1 MNTEVICIMREEAD
15 GVSGLKKVLANTK
28 TPFTLAID
36 KDKKSTKP
44 YSTKQ
49 RTFDNFVID
58 KTGNVKAIIPGTLR
72 DRATAEE
79 LIKQLNEIEKQ

>member
-1 MNTEVICIMREEAD
+1 MICIFREEKE
-15 GVSGLKKVLANTK
+15 GVEGLKKVLANTK

-36 KDKKSTKP
+36 KDKKSTKA

-49 RTFDNFVID
+49 RTFDNFVISKSGD
-58 KTGNVKAIIPGTLR
+58 VKAIIPGTLR

-79 LIKQLNEIEKQ
+79 LIKELKEIEKQ

>member
-1 MNTEVICIMREEAD
+1 MNTEVICIFREEKD

-36 KDKKSTKP
+36 TDKKSTKP

-49 RTFDNFVID
+49 MTFDNFVID

-79 LIKQLNEIEKQ
+79 LIKSLNEIEKP

>member
-1 MNTEVICIMREEAD
+1 MNTEVICIFREEKE

-36 KDKKSTKP
+36 KDKNSTKA

-58 KTGNVKAIIPGTLR
+58 AAGNIKAIIPGTLK
-72 DRATAEE
+72 DRATADE
-79 LIKQLNEIEKQ
+79 LVKELKAIEK